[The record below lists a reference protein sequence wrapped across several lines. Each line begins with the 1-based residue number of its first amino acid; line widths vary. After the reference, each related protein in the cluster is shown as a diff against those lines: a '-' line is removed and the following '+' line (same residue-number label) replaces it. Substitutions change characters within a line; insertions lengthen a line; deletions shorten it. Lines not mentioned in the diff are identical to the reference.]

1 MICDLQ
7 AIAPLTD
14 AAKRIQE
21 AEESGKTLLEVCLI
35 HMRYWPNMR
44 SICLMLAK
52 SVFFF
57 FALLRSK
64 TKSMS
69 LKIQKRVGQYRQEHQ
84 IQTCFAVCI
93 KAVNFRLQLFWIIFW
108 PDWKFFRT
116 WSAWIKLLWRHFY
129 WVKKRAELTA
139 NDYMQEWKTES
150 QVNKWKH

>member
-1 MICDLQ
+1 MEQKESKKQKVGKHYWRFVWFICVIDPTWGQ
-7 AIAPLTD
+7 FAW
-14 AAKRIQE
+14 
-21 AEESGKTLLEVCLI
+21 C
-35 HMRYWPNMR
+35 WP
-44 SICLMLAK
+44 SL
-52 SVFFF
+52 FF